1 MDFRLHLIVGVN
13 SAETGGGAST
23 QDRRP
28 LPGSQDYL
36 RTRAG
41 KPTSPVC
48 VGPVRRWAP
57 AILAQSHG
65 HADGPVNRCLRYF
78 TSCLDVKCG
87 IVAKVEQSHRAV
99 SREIAVEGLEQAAIL
114 MVRHLAV
121 RTGLGLTA
129 NLTLGTLNREGPARV
144 TALAAAASIGQ
155 PAMTELVQRL
165 ERQRLVTRV
174 EDPGDGRAAVV
185 TITNAGRA
193 LLDDQ
198 QRDRRD
204 RMAELLTGLPADD
217 EVTLTLAMH
226 VALPIIRRLIDDAQQ
241 SRTLVDSDTPISQSR
256 T

>member
-1 MDFRLHLIVGVN
+1 MWYIY
-13 SAETGGGAST
+13 E
-23 QDRRP
+23 
-28 LPGSQDYL
+28 
-36 RTRAG
+36 
-41 KPTSPVC
+41 
-48 VGPVRRWAP
+48 
-57 AILAQSHG
+57 
-65 HADGPVNRCLRYF
+65 
-78 TSCLDVKCG
+78 VKESYRG
-87 IVAKVEQSHRAV
+87 V

-144 TALAAAASIGQ
+144 TVLAAAASIGQ
-155 PAMTELVQRL
+155 PAMTELIQRL
-165 ERQRLVTRV
+165 ERQSLVTRV
-174 EDPGDGRAAVV
+174 DDPGDGRAAVV

-193 LLDDQ
+193 LLDDL

-204 RMAELLTGLPADD
+204 RMAELLTALPAED

-241 SRTLVDSDTPISQSR
+241 SRTQTDSNTPISQSR